1 MAIRSAIG
9 SDAGRISALLTG
21 LAEEFIIPAFS
32 AEGRKQL
39 LADFA
44 AEEIAQRLD
53 SADYRFHVAETGDEI
68 AGVVAMRGP
77 THLYLLFVGKPFQRS
92 GLARRLWEV
101 ARENAR
107 SPAGPFSVNASSYAV
122 PAYRRLGFRLAGPAQ
137 ERNGV
142 QFQPMEW
149 AADPADAR

>member
-1 MAIRSAIG
+1 LFAGICTEVTPEKTIRSAIG

-21 LAEEFIIPAFS
+21 LAEEFIVPAF
-32 AEGRKQL
+32 AAAGRNQL
-39 LADFA
+39 LAEFA
-44 AEEIAQRLD
+44 AAKI
-53 SADYRFHVAETGDEI
+53 
-68 AGVVAMRGP
+68 
-77 THLYLLFVGKPFQRS
+77 
-92 GLARRLWEV
+92 
-101 ARENAR
+101 ARENVP

-149 AADPADAR
+149 AADPAAAR

>member
-1 MAIRSAIG
+1 MNPEMTIRSAIG

-21 LAEEFIIPAFS
+21 LAEEFIVPAFS

-39 LADFA
+39 LAESA
-44 AEEIAQRLD
+44 AVEIARRLEW
-53 SADYRFHVAETGDEI
+53 ADHRFHVADVGDEL

-77 THLYLLFVGKPFQRS
+77 T
-92 GLARRLWEV
+92 
-101 ARENAR
+101 
-107 SPAGPFSVNASSYAV
+107 
-122 PAYRRLGFRLAGPAQ
+122 Q

-149 AADPADAR
+149 TADPAEAL